1 MLQYKR
7 KEVNNMQSSKV
18 VIIGTGLVGMSYA
31 YSLVNQGV
39 VEELVLIDINKDKAV
54 GESMDLNH
62 GLAFSP
68 RKMKIYAGE
77 YSDCKDANLVVI
89 TAGVGQKDGEN
100 RIHLLNRNASIMK
113 TVVRNVMDSGFKGIF
128 LVATNP
134 VDILT
139 YVVWKESGM
148 DSSRVI
154 GSGTSLDTARLR
166 YEISSMVNISV
177 ANIHAYI
184 LGEHGDSEF
193 VCWSNAF
200 IGAKPILNVIED
212 MKEINFEDLDKIYLR
227 VKNAAYEIIQKKNA
241 TYYAIG
247 LALVKITTAI
257 LNNENRIMPI
267 SVYNNGV
274 YQIEKDVYIGLPA
287 VINKDGI
294 HHVVKL
300 KLSVEE
306 LVKLNASADMLK
318 KHLDS
323 MEF

>member
-1 MLQYKR
+1 
-7 KEVNNMQSSKV
+7 MQSSKV

-39 VEELVLIDINKDKAV
+39 VEELVLIDINKDKAI

-77 YSDCKDANLVVI
+77 YSDCKGANLVVV
-89 TAGVGQKDGEN
+89 TAGVNQKEGET
-100 RIHLLNRNASIMK
+100 RIQLLNRNAAIMK
-113 TVVRNVMDSGFKGIF
+113 SVVKNVMASGFDGIF

-139 YVVWKESGM
+139 YVVWKESGLP
-148 DSSRVI
+148 SGRVI

-166 YEISSMVNISV
+166 YEISSKINVSV
-177 ANIHAYI
+177 ANVHAYI

-193 VCWSNAF
+193 VCWSNTF
-200 IGAKPILNVIED
+200 IGAKPIKDVIED
-212 MKEINFEDLDKIYLR
+212 MDEIEFDDLDKIYHR
-227 VKNAAYEIIQKKNA
+227 VKNAAYEIIQKKGA

-247 LALVKITTAI
+247 LALVRITSAV
-257 LNNENRIMPI
+257 LNNENRILPI
-267 SVYNNGV
+267 SVLNDGAYAC
-274 YQIEKDVYIGLPA
+274 EKDVYIGLPA
-287 VINKDGI
+287 VINKNGV

-300 KLSVEE
+300 KLSPDE
-306 LVKLNASADMLK
+306 LEKLNTSANMLRS
-318 KHLDS
+318 HLDK
-323 MEF
+323 MDF

>member
-1 MLQYKR
+1 
-7 KEVNNMQSSKV
+7 MQSSKV

-39 VEELVLIDINKDKAV
+39 VEELVLIDINKNKAV

-89 TAGVGQKDGEN
+89 TAGVNQKEGES
-100 RIHLLNRNASIMK
+100 RLHLLNRNAKIMK
-113 TVVRNVMDSGFKGIF
+113 SVVKEVMKSGFDGIF

-134 VDILT
+134 VDILA
-139 YVVWKESGM
+139 YVVWKESKLP
-148 DSSRVI
+148 SSRVI

-166 YEISSMVNISV
+166 YEISSLINISV
-177 ANIHAYI
+177 RNVHAYI

-193 VCWSNAF
+193 VCWSNTF
-200 IGAKPILNVIED
+200 IGAKPILDVIED
-212 MKEINFEDLDKIYLR
+212 IEEIEFEDMDRIYNN
-227 VKNAAYEIIQKKNA
+227 VKNAAYEIIERKGA

-247 LALVKITTAI
+247 IALVRITQAI
-257 LNNENRIMPI
+257 LNNENRILPI
-267 SVYNNGV
+267 SVLNDGV
-274 YQIEKDVYIGLPA
+274 YAVEKDVYIGLPA
-287 VINKDGI
+287 VLNKDGV

-300 KLSVEE
+300 KLNQEE
-306 LVKLNASADMLK
+306 LEKLNNSANILR
-318 KHLDS
+318 KHLDD
-323 MEF
+323 MDI

>member
-1 MLQYKR
+1 
-7 KEVNNMQSSKV
+7 MQSSKV

-39 VEELVLIDINKDKAV
+39 VEELVLIDINKNKAV

-89 TAGVGQKDGEN
+89 TAGVNQKEGES
-100 RIHLLNRNASIMK
+100 RLHLLNRNAEIMK
-113 TVVRNVMDSGFKGIF
+113 SVVKEVMKSGFDGIF

-134 VDILT
+134 VDILA
-139 YVVWKESGM
+139 YVVWKESKLP
-148 DSSRVI
+148 SSRVI

-166 YEISSMVNISV
+166 YEISSLINISV
-177 ANIHAYI
+177 RNVHAYI

-193 VCWSNAF
+193 VCWSNTF
-200 IGAKPILNVIED
+200 IGAKPILDVIED
-212 MKEINFEDLDKIYLR
+212 IDEIEFEDMDRIYNN
-227 VKNAAYEIIQKKNA
+227 VKNAAYEIIERKGA

-247 LALVKITTAI
+247 IALVRITQAI
-257 LNNENRIMPI
+257 LNNENRILPI
-267 SVYNNGV
+267 SVLNDGV
-274 YQIEKDVYIGLPA
+274 YAVEKDVYIGLPA
-287 VINKDGI
+287 VLNKDGV

-300 KLSVEE
+300 KLNQEE
-306 LVKLNASADMLK
+306 LEKLNNSANILR
-318 KHLDS
+318 KHLDD
-323 MEF
+323 MDI

>member
-1 MLQYKR
+1 M
-7 KEVNNMQSSKV
+7 MQSSKV

-31 YSLVNQGV
+31 YSLVNQGT
-39 VEELVLIDINKDKAV
+39 VEELVLIDINKDKAI

-68 RKMKIYAGE
+68 RKMKIYAGD
-77 YSDCKDANLVVI
+77 YSDCSNANLVVI
-89 TAGVGQKDGEN
+89 TAGVNQKEGET
-100 RIHLLNRNASIMK
+100 RLHLLNRNAQIMK
-113 TVVRNVMDSGFKGIF
+113 SVVRGVMDSGFDGIF

-139 YVVWKESGM
+139 YVVLKESGLP
-148 DSSRVI
+148 SNRVI

-166 YEISSMVNISV
+166 YEISSMINVSV
-177 ANIHAYI
+177 ANVHAYI

-200 IGAKPILNVIED
+200 IGAKPILDVIED

-227 VKNAAYEIIQKKNA
+227 VKNAAYEIINKKNA

-247 LALVKITTAI
+247 LALVKITVAI
-257 LNNENRIMPI
+257 LNNENRILPI
-267 SVYNNGV
+267 SAYNNGV
-274 YQIEKDVYIGLPA
+274 YDIEKDVYIGLPA
-287 VINKDGI
+287 VINKDGV

-300 KLSVEE
+300 KLSDDE
-306 LVKLNASADMLK
+306 LEKLNKSASILKSHLNDMNI
-318 KHLDS
+318 
-323 MEF
+323 